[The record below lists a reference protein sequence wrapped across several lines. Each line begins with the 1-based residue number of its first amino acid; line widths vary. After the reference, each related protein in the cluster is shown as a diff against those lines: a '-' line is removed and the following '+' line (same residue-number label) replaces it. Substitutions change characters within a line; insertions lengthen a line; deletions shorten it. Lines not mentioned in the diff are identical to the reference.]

1 MSTIKPVEWLG
12 DRLMIIDQT
21 RLPQHEIYLELA
33 DVHQVAEAIK
43 SLKVRGA
50 PAIGVAAA
58 YGIAL
63 GAQQIE
69 THDLEEFR
77 KAYKIV
83 SDEIAATRPT
93 ARNLFM
99 AVERMAAAV
108 DKATDVIGAKEALA
122 AEAENIHEGEITST
136 WMIAQNG
143 AALIKDGDTILT
155 HCNTGPLATTGSGT
169 ALGVIIQ
176 AFHQGK
182 NIEVLATETR
192 PLCQGARLTA
202 WELKREHVPFRLI
215 TDSMAGHF
223 MKEARVD
230 MIVVGADRIAR
241 NGDTANKIGT
251 YSIAVLAHENGVP
264 FYIAAPSTTFDDRI
278 ATGEEIVIEERSP
291 DEVTHLY
298 GKRTA
303 PEGIEVCNPAFDVTP
318 ARYITGFITE
328 KGINKPKGSD
338 N

>member
-1 MSTIKPVEWLG
+1 VTAIKPVEWLG

-21 RLPQHEIYLELA
+21 RLPQHEIYVELA

-63 GAQQIE
+63 GAQQID
-69 THDLEEFR
+69 TQDLAEFR
-77 KAYKIV
+77 KAYQIV
-83 SDEIAATRPT
+83 SAEIAATRPT

-99 AVERMAAAV
+99 AVERMAAAI
-108 DKATDVIGAKEALA
+108 DRSSDVIGAKEALE
-122 AEAENIHEGEITST
+122 AEAEKIHQAEIEST
-136 WMIAQNG
+136 RHIAQNG

-169 ALGVIIQ
+169 ALGVITE
-176 AFHQGK
+176 AFRQGK

-215 TDSMAGHF
+215 TDSMAGYF

-230 MIVVGADRIAR
+230 LVVVGADRIAK

-251 YSIAVLAHENGVP
+251 YSIAVLGHENGVP
-264 FYIAAPSTTFDDRI
+264 FYVAAPSTTFDDRI
-278 ATGEEIVIEERSP
+278 ATGDEIVIEERSP

-318 ARYITGFITE
+318 SRYITGFITE
-328 KGINKPKGSD
+328 KGILPPMT
-338 N
+338 

>member
-1 MSTIKPVEWLG
+1 MKPVEWLG

-33 DVHQVAEAIK
+33 DVHQVAEAIR

-69 THDLEEFR
+69 TQDLEDFR
-77 KAYKIV
+77 KEYKLV

-99 AVERMAAAV
+99 AVEQMDTAV
-108 DKATDVIGAKEALA
+108 GRASDVISAREYLV
-122 AEAENIHEGEITST
+122 AEAEKIHDAEIDST
-136 WMIAQNG
+136 LRIAQNG
-143 AALIKDGDTILT
+143 ATLIKDGDTILT

-169 ALGVIIQ
+169 ALGVIIE

-182 NIEVLATETR
+182 KIEVLATETR

-223 MKEARVD
+223 MKQARVD
-230 MIVVGADRIAR
+230 MVVVGADRIAK

-264 FYIAAPSTTFDDRI
+264 FYIAAPSTTFDERI
-278 ATGEEIVIEERSP
+278 DKGDEIVIEERSP

-303 PEGIEVCNPAFDVTP
+303 PEGIEVFNPAFDVTP

-328 KGINKPKGSD
+328 KGISKP
-338 N
+338 

>member
-1 MSTIKPVEWLG
+1 MTTIKPIEWLG

-21 RLPQHEIYLELA
+21 RLPQHEVYLELA

-63 GAQQIE
+63 GARQIE
-69 THDLEEFR
+69 THDLTEFR
-77 KAYKIV
+77 KEYRII
-83 SDEIAATRPT
+83 SNEIASTRPT

-99 AVERMAAAV
+99 AVERLDAVVEKAA
-108 DKATDVIGAKEALA
+108 DVIAAKNALA
-122 AEAENIHEGEITST
+122 SEAETIHEEEIAAT

-169 ALGVIIQ
+169 ALGVIIE
-176 AFHQGK
+176 AFNQGK
-182 NIEVLATETR
+182 AIEVLATETR

-202 WELKREHVPFRLI
+202 WELKRAHVPFRLI

-223 MKEARVD
+223 MKEVRVD
-230 MIVVGADRIAR
+230 MVVVGADRIAR

-251 YSIAVLAHENGVP
+251 YSIAVLAHENGIP

-278 ATGEEIVIEERSP
+278 ASGQDIVIEERSP

-318 ARYITGFITE
+318 ARYITAFITE
-328 KGINKPKGSD
+328 KGIIKPKQG
-338 N
+338 

>member
-1 MSTIKPVEWLG
+1 MIAIKPVEWLG

-21 RLPQHEIYLELA
+21 RLPQHEIYVELA

-63 GAQQIE
+63 GAQQID
-69 THDLEEFR
+69 TQDLAEFR
-77 KAYKIV
+77 KTYQIV
-83 SDEIAATRPT
+83 SAEIAATRPT

-99 AVERMAAAV
+99 AVERMAAAI
-108 DKATDVIGAKEALA
+108 DRSSDVIGAKGALE
-122 AEAENIHEGEITST
+122 AEAEKIHQAEIEST
-136 WMIAQNG
+136 RQIAQNG

-169 ALGVIIQ
+169 ALGVIIE
-176 AFHQGK
+176 AFRQGK

-215 TDSMAGHF
+215 TDSMAGYF

-230 MIVVGADRIAR
+230 LVVVGADRIAK

-251 YSIAVLAHENGVP
+251 YSIAVLGHENGVP

-278 ATGEEIVIEERSP
+278 ATGDEIVIEERSP

-318 ARYITGFITE
+318 SRYITGFITE
-328 KGINKPKGSD
+328 KGILPPMT
-338 N
+338 

>member
-1 MSTIKPVEWLG
+1 MKPVEWLG

-69 THDLEEFR
+69 TQDLEGFR
-77 KAYKIV
+77 KEYKLV
-83 SDEIAATRPT
+83 SGEIAVTRPT

-99 AVERMAAAV
+99 AVERMDATVAAAG
-108 DKATDVIGAKEALA
+108 DVIEARDSLV
-122 AEAENIHEGEITST
+122 AEAKKIHDAEIEST
-136 WMIAQNG
+136 RRIAQNG

-169 ALGVIIQ
+169 ALGVIIE
-176 AFHQGK
+176 AFRQGK
-182 NIEVLATETR
+182 KIEVLATETR

-202 WELKREHVPFRLI
+202 WELKREHIPFRLI

-223 MKEARVD
+223 MKQARVD
-230 MIVVGADRIAR
+230 MVVVGADRIAK

-251 YSIAVLAHENGVP
+251 YSIAVLAHENGIP
-264 FYIAAPSTTFDDRI
+264 FYIAAPSTTFDERI
-278 ATGEEIVIEERSP
+278 DNGDKIVIEERLP

-318 ARYITGFITE
+318 ARYITRFITE
-328 KGINKPKGSD
+328 KGISKPQS
-338 N
+338 

>member
-1 MSTIKPVEWLG
+1 MTQIKPVEWLG

-69 THDLEEFR
+69 THNLDDFR
-77 KAYKIV
+77 KDYKLV

-99 AVERMAAAV
+99 AVERMAAVV
-108 DKATDVIGAKEALA
+108 DQAKDVIAAKTALA
-122 AEAENIHEGEITST
+122 AEAQKIHEAEITST
-136 WMIAQNG
+136 WMIALNG
-143 AALIKDGDTILT
+143 AALVKDGDTVLT

-169 ALGVIIQ
+169 ALGVIIE
-176 AFHQGK
+176 AHRQGK
-182 NIEVLATETR
+182 KIEVLATETR

-202 WELKREHVPFRLI
+202 WELKRAHVPFRLI

-223 MKEARVD
+223 MKEARID
-230 MIVVGADRIAR
+230 MVVVGADRIAK

-251 YSIAVLAHENGVP
+251 YSIAVLAHENNIP

-278 ATGEEIVIEERSP
+278 ATGEEIVIEERTP

-328 KGINKPKGSD
+328 NGVSKSTP
-338 N
+338 

>member
-1 MSTIKPVEWLG
+1 MNETKPVEWLG

-21 RLPQHEIYLELA
+21 RLPQHESYIELA
-33 DVHQVAEAIK
+33 DHYQVAEAIK

-63 GAQQIE
+63 GALKIDSR
-69 THDLEEFR
+69 DLTEFR
-77 KAYKIV
+77 DQYRAIAA
-83 SDEIAATRPT
+83 EIAATRPT

-99 AVERMAAAV
+99 AAERLNAV
-108 DKATDVIGAKEALA
+108 ADKARDVIAAKEALV
-122 AEAENIHEGEITST
+122 AEAEKIHCEEIEST
-136 WMIAQNG
+136 RRIAEYG
-143 AALIKDGDTILT
+143 AALIKDGDTVLT
-155 HCNTGPLATTGSGT
+155 HCNTGPLATTGRGT
-169 ALGVIIQ
+169 ALGVIIE
-176 AFHQGK
+176 AHRQGK
-182 NIEVLATETR
+182 RIQVLTTETR
-192 PLCQGARLTA
+192 PLCQGARLTT
-202 WELKREHVPFRLI
+202 WELKKAHVPFRLI

-223 MKEARVD
+223 LKEARVD
-230 MIVVGADRIAR
+230 LVITGADRIAR

-251 YSIAVLAHENGVP
+251 YGIAVLARENKVP

-291 DEVTHLY
+291 DEVTHQA
-298 GKRTA
+298 GKRVA

-328 KGINKPKGSD
+328 TGIRKSA
-338 N
+338 

>member
-1 MSTIKPVEWLG
+1 MTAIRPVEWLG

-21 RLPQHEIYLELA
+21 RLPQHEVYLELA
-33 DVHQVAEAIK
+33 DVHQVAEAIR

-69 THDLEEFR
+69 TRDPEKFR
-77 KAYKIV
+77 REYQSV
-83 SDEIAATRPT
+83 SAEIAATRPT

-99 AVERMAAAV
+99 AVERLAAAV
-108 DKATDVIGAKEALA
+108 GKAGGVIEAKEAVVD
-122 AEAENIHEGEITST
+122 EAEKIHSEEIEATRK
-136 WMIAQNG
+136 IAEFG
-143 AALIKDGDTILT
+143 AALVKDGDTILT
-155 HCNTGPLATTGSGT
+155 HCNTGPLATTGRGT
-169 ALGVIIQ
+169 ALGVIIE
-176 AFHQGK
+176 AYRQGK
-182 NIEVLATETR
+182 RIEVLATETR

-202 WELKREHVPFRLI
+202 WELKREKVPFRLI

-223 MKEARVD
+223 LKESRADLV
-230 MIVVGADRIAR
+230 VVGADRIAR
-241 NGDTANKIGT
+241 NGDAANKIGT
-251 YSIAVLAHENGVP
+251 YSIAVLARENGVP
-264 FYIAAPSTTFDDRI
+264 FYIAAPSSTFDERI
-278 ATGEEIVIEERSP
+278 ATGAEIVIEERSA

-328 KGINKPKGSD
+328 QGVTAPPLKI
-338 N
+338 

>member
-1 MSTIKPVEWLG
+1 LTSIKPIEWLG

-69 THDLEEFR
+69 THDLVEFR
-77 KAYKIV
+77 KEYKLV
-83 SDEIAATRPT
+83 ADEIAATRPT

-99 AVERMAAAV
+99 AVENMAAV
-108 DKATDVIGAKEALA
+108 VSKSQDVIAAKEGLT
-122 AEAENIHEGEITST
+122 AEAEKIHGAEVGATHK
-136 WMIAQNG
+136 IAQNG

-169 ALGVIIQ
+169 ALGVIIE

-182 NIEVLATETR
+182 NIQVLATETR

-230 MIVVGADRIAR
+230 MVVVGADRIAR

-251 YSIAVLAHENGVP
+251 YSIAVLAHENGIP
-264 FYIAAPSTTFDDRI
+264 FYVAAPSTTFDERI

-303 PEGIEVCNPAFDVTP
+303 PEGIEICNPAFDVTP
-318 ARYITGFITE
+318 ARYIAGFITE
-328 KGINKPKGSD
+328 KGVSKP
-338 N
+338 

>member
-1 MSTIKPVEWLG
+1 MTAIKPVEWLG

-50 PAIGVAAA
+50 PAIGVAAG

-69 THDLEEFR
+69 THDLAEFR
-77 KAYKIV
+77 KEYKLV
-83 SDEIAATRPT
+83 SDEIASTRPT

-99 AVERMAAAV
+99 AVERMAAVV
-108 DKATDVIGAKEALA
+108 DKAVDVISAKSALA
-122 AEAENIHEGEITST
+122 AEAERIHDDEIAST
-136 WMIAQNG
+136 GKIAEFG
-143 AALIKDGDTILT
+143 AALVKDGDTILT

-169 ALGVIIQ
+169 ALGVIIE
-176 AFHQGK
+176 AHRQGK
-182 NIEVLATETR
+182 KIEVLATETR

-202 WELKREHVPFRLI
+202 WELKRAHVPFRLI

-223 MKEARVD
+223 MKEARID
-230 MIVVGADRIAR
+230 MVVVGADRIAR

-251 YSIAVLAHENGVP
+251 YSIAVLAHENGIP

-328 KGINKPKGSD
+328 KGVSTSPP
-338 N
+338 

>member
-1 MSTIKPVEWLG
+1 MKPVEWLG

-50 PAIGVAAA
+50 PSIGVAAA

-69 THDLEEFR
+69 TQDLEEFR
-77 KAYKIV
+77 KAYKNV
-83 SDEIAATRPT
+83 SAEIAATRPT

-99 AVERMAAAV
+99 AVERMDDIVGRAP
-108 DKATDVIGAKEALA
+108 DVISAKDRLA
-122 AEAENIHEGEITST
+122 AEAEKIHDAEIEST
-136 WMIAQNG
+136 RLIAQNG
-143 AALIKDGDTILT
+143 AALIRDGDTILT

-169 ALGVIIQ
+169 ALGVIIE
-176 AFHQGK
+176 AFRQGK
-182 NIEVLATETR
+182 KIEVLATETR

-202 WELKREHVPFRLI
+202 WELRREHVPFRLI

-223 MKEARVD
+223 MKGARVD
-230 MIVVGADRIAR
+230 MVVVGADRIAR

-251 YSIAVLAHENGVP
+251 YSIAVLAHENGIP
-264 FYIAAPSTTFDDRI
+264 FYIAAPSTTFDQRI
-278 ATGEEIVIEERSP
+278 ATGDEIVIEERSP

-318 ARYITGFITE
+318 ANYITGFITE
-328 KGINKPKGSD
+328 NGILKS
-338 N
+338 

>member
-1 MSTIKPVEWLG
+1 MTTVKPVEWLG

-33 DVHQVAEAIK
+33 DVHQVASAIR

-69 THDLEEFR
+69 TRDIEEFR
-77 KAYKIV
+77 KQFKIV

-99 AVERMAAAV
+99 AVETMAAVV
-108 DKATDVIGAKEALA
+108 DQAADVISAKEALVT
-122 AEAENIHEGEITST
+122 EAENIHEAEITST
-136 WMIAQNG
+136 WMIAKNG

-169 ALGVIIQ
+169 ALGVIIE
-176 AFHQGK
+176 AFREGK
-182 NIEVLATETR
+182 KIEVLATETR

-223 MKEARVD
+223 MKETRVD
-230 MIVVGADRIAR
+230 MVVVGADRIAR

-251 YSIAVLAHENGVP
+251 YSIAVLAHENGIP

-278 ATGEEIVIEERSP
+278 ATGDEIVIEERSP
-291 DEVTHLY
+291 EEVTHLY

-303 PEGIEVCNPAFDVTP
+303 PEGIKVCNPAFDVTP

-328 KGINKPKGSD
+328 KGISKPQG
-338 N
+338 

>member
-1 MSTIKPVEWLG
+1 MSDIKPVEWLG
-12 DRLMIIDQT
+12 DRLLIIDQT
-21 RLPQHEIYLELA
+21 RLPQHEVYLELA
-33 DVHQVAEAIK
+33 DYRQVAEAIK

-58 YGIAL
+58 YGLAL
-63 GAQQIE
+63 GAQMIE
-69 THDLEEFR
+69 NHDLTAFR
-77 KAYKIV
+77 REYKLV

-93 ARNLFM
+93 TRNLFM
-99 AVERMAAAV
+99 AVERLGAVVEKAA
-108 DKATDVIGAKEALA
+108 DVIAAKEALA
-122 AEAENIHEGEITST
+122 AEAEKIHTEEIAST
-136 WMIAQNG
+136 GRIAENG

-169 ALGVIIQ
+169 ALGVIIE
-176 AFHQGK
+176 AHKQGK
-182 NIEVLATETR
+182 RVEVLATETR

-202 WELKREHVPFRLI
+202 WELKRERVPFRLI

-223 MKEARVD
+223 LKSARVD
-230 MIVVGADRIAR
+230 MVVVGADRIAR

-264 FYIAAPSTTFDDRI
+264 FYVAAPSSTFDDKI
-278 ATGEEIVIEERSP
+278 ATGDEIVIEERSP
-291 DEVTHLY
+291 EEVTHLY

-318 ARYITGFITE
+318 ARYITAFITE
-328 KGINKPKGSD
+328 EGVTKP
-338 N
+338 

>member
-1 MSTIKPVEWLG
+1 MTPQIKPVEWLG

-21 RLPQHEIYLELA
+21 RLPLHEDYLELA
-33 DVHQVAEAIK
+33 DYHQVAEAIK

-63 GAQQIE
+63 GAQRIE
-69 THDLEEFR
+69 TRDLAEFR
-77 KAYKIV
+77 REYKSV
-83 SDEIAATRPT
+83 ADEIAATRPT

-99 AVERMAAAV
+99 AVERLTAAV
-108 DKATDVIGAKEALA
+108 EKAVDVIGAKEAVV
-122 AEAENIHEGEITST
+122 AEAENIHDEEIAST
-136 WMIAQNG
+136 GKIAAYG
-143 AALIKDGDTILT
+143 AVLIKDGDTILT

-169 ALGVIIQ
+169 ALGVIIE
-176 AFHQGK
+176 AHKSGK
-182 NIEVLATETR
+182 RIEVLATETR

-223 MKEARVD
+223 MKEARLD
-230 MIVVGADRIAR
+230 MVVVGADRIAR

-251 YSIAVLAHENGVP
+251 YSIAVLAHEHGIP
-264 FYIAAPSTTFDDRI
+264 FYVAAPSSTFDNRI

-318 ARYITGFITE
+318 ARYITAFITE
-328 KGINKPKGSD
+328 KGVSRPQP
-338 N
+338 

>member
-1 MSTIKPVEWLG
+1 MTTIKPIEWLG

-21 RLPQHEIYLELA
+21 RLPQHEVYLELA

-63 GAQQIE
+63 GARQIE
-69 THDLEEFR
+69 PHDLTEFR
-77 KAYKIV
+77 KEYRII
-83 SDEIAATRPT
+83 SNEIASTRPT

-99 AVERMAAAV
+99 AVERLDAVVEKAA
-108 DKATDVIGAKEALA
+108 DVIAAKNALA
-122 AEAENIHEGEITST
+122 SEAETIHEEEIAAT

-169 ALGVIIQ
+169 ALGVIIE
-176 AFHQGK
+176 AFNQGK
-182 NIEVLATETR
+182 AIEVLATETR

-202 WELKREHVPFRLI
+202 WELKRAHVPFRLI

-223 MKEARVD
+223 MKEVRVD
-230 MIVVGADRIAR
+230 MVVVGADRIAR

-251 YSIAVLAHENGVP
+251 YSIAVLAHENGIP

-278 ATGEEIVIEERSP
+278 ASGQDIVIEERSP

-303 PEGIEVCNPAFDVTP
+303 PEGSEVCNPAFDVTP
-318 ARYITGFITE
+318 ARYITAFITE
-328 KGINKPKGSD
+328 KGIIKPKQG
-338 N
+338 

>member
-1 MSTIKPVEWLG
+1 MTEIKPVEWLG

-21 RLPQHEIYLELA
+21 RLPQHEVYLELA
-33 DVHQVAEAIK
+33 DYHQVVDAIK

-63 GAQQIE
+63 GALKIE
-69 THDLEEFR
+69 DHDLKKFR
-77 KAYKIV
+77 SEYKSIAA
-83 SDEIAATRPT
+83 EIAATRPT

-99 AVERMAAAV
+99 AVERLAAV
-108 DKATDVIGAKEALA
+108 VEKATDVINAKEALI
-122 AEAENIHEGEITST
+122 AEAEKIHGEEIEATRK
-136 WMIAQNG
+136 IAENG

-155 HCNTGPLATTGSGT
+155 HCNTGPLATTGRGT
-169 ALGVIIQ
+169 ALGVIIE
-176 AFHQGK
+176 AHRSGK
-182 NIEVLATETR
+182 KIEVLATETR

-223 MKEARVD
+223 MKEARID
-230 MIVVGADRIAR
+230 MVVVGADRIAR

-251 YSIAVLAHENGVP
+251 YSIAVLAHEHGIP
-264 FYIAAPSTTFDDRI
+264 FYVAAPSSTFDARI

-291 DEVTHLY
+291 DEVTHLH
-298 GKRTA
+298 GHRIA

-318 ARYITGFITE
+318 ARYITAFITE
-328 KGINKPKGSD
+328 NGVTKP
-338 N
+338 